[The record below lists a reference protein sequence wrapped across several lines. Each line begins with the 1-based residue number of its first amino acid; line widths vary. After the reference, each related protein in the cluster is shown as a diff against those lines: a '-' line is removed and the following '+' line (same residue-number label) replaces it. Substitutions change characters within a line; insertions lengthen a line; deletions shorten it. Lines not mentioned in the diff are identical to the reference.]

1 MSYRNKYLEESRSV
15 QKWSNRTLYVL
26 LPMMALLF
34 LFHFFKI
41 LKEEM
46 GGIGFLYLGII
57 ASLFYIIP
65 KVAMPKEK
73 IIKKKRKKR
82 KK

>member
-1 MSYRNKYLEESRSV
+1 MEYRNKYVEESRLV
-15 QKWSNRTLYVL
+15 AKWFNRTLYVL
-26 LPMMALLF
+26 VPMMALLF

-41 LKEEM
+41 LKEGM
-46 GGIGFLYLGII
+46 GIIGFLYLGII

-73 IIKKKRKKR
+73 IIKKKRRKR
-82 KK
+82 RK